1 MKFKDLSVFLEKLE
15 KTSSRIEITEI
26 LSDLF
31 KKSDEKEI
39 DKIVYLLLGSLA
51 PRYKGVVFN
60 IAERMML
67 EALSAAYGVEKKEVQ
82 NSYKKLGD
90 LGKVA
95 VNFGA
100 KPSKKESKLSVN
112 EVYENLMRIA
122 QDEGE
127 GSQERKVKDMADL
140 LSKLDS
146 SSSRF
151 VARIPVGKLRLGF
164 SDKTIL
170 DALSWMKTGD
180 KSKKQEL
187 EMAYNVLPDVGLLA
201 KAVKVKGIEKA
212 SKQVKPVAG
221 VPLLPMLTQRLKS
234 PSEMINKMG
243 EVAVEPKFDGLRIQI
258 HYKRKGFN
266 GKKDDKVKAYTR
278 NLNENSWMFPELES
292 IGDYFSADEL
302 ILDTEAIGVDEQRKS
317 LANFQQT
324 MTRRRKH
331 HIDEIAS
338 KVAIKFFVF
347 DLMFLDGKSLLR
359 NSYTKRRKL
368 LEKTVKKGKL
378 LEVVDY
384 EITKS
389 PERINILMRANLKEG
404 LEGIIVK
411 RTNSRYVAGRT
422 GWRWVKMKEEETSHA
437 RLVDTVDCVVMGYTG
452 GRGKRAGF
460 GIGQFLAGVADG
472 QKIKTITKVGTGITD
487 DQFKDLKKRLNK
499 LEAKE
504 MPKNYKVPKDL
515 EPDFWVE
522 PRLVVELAA
531 DEITKSPKHTSGYA
545 LRFPRL
551 IAFRDDKSEKSA
563 TTLSEVEKLF
573 KLQ

>member
-1 MKFKDLSVFLEKLE
+1 MDKLE
-15 KTSSRIEITEI
+15 KTSSRIEITKI

-31 KKSDEKEI
+31 IKAEKEEI
-39 DKIVYLLLGSLA
+39 DKIIYLLLGSLA
-51 PRYKGVVFN
+51 PRYRGVVFN

-67 EALSAAYGVEKKEVQ
+67 ESLGLGYGLEKKEVAGI
-82 NSYKKLGD
+82 YKRLGD

-95 VNFGA
+95 SELS
-100 KPSKKESKLSVN
+100 SKTKSQLTVLQVFDKLFD
-112 EVYENLMRIA
+112 IA

-127 GSQERKVKDMADL
+127 GSQDRKVREMGEL

-146 SSSRF
+146 LSARF

-180 KSKKQEL
+180 KSKKSEL
-187 EMAYNVLPDVGLLA
+187 EKAYNVFPDVGLLA
-201 KAVKVKGIEKA
+201 KAVKTKGIDKA
-212 SKQVKPVAG
+212 AKNVKPVSG
-221 VPLLPMLTQRLKS
+221 VPVLPMLTQRLKS
-234 PSEMINKMG
+234 PKEMIKKMG

-258 HYKRKGFN
+258 HFKKGGFN
-266 GKKDDKVKAYTR
+266 GKKGGVIKAYTR
-278 NLNENSWMFPELES
+278 NLNENSWMFPELKN
-292 IGDYFSADEL
+292 ISAHIKSDEV
-302 ILDTEAIGVDEQRKS
+302 ILDTEAIGVDEERKS

-338 KVAIKFFVF
+338 KVAIKFYVF
-347 DLMFLDGKSLLR
+347 DLLLTDGKSLIGEQYLE
-359 NSYTKRRKL
+359 RRKM
-368 LEKTVKKGKL
+368 LEKVIKNGKL

-389 PERINILMRANLKEG
+389 PERINSLMHKNLGEG

-411 RTNSRYVAGRT
+411 RANSRYVAGRT

-437 RLVDTVDCVVMGYTG
+437 KLVDTLDCVVMGYTG

-460 GIGQFLAGVADG
+460 GIGQFLAGVTDG
-472 QKIKTITKVGTGITD
+472 QKIRSITKVGTGLTD
-487 DQFKDLKKRLNK
+487 DQFRQLKKRLGK
-499 LEAKE
+499 IETKE
-504 MPKNYKVPKDL
+504 KPKGYEVPKDL

-522 PRLVVELAA
+522 PKSIVELAA
-531 DEITKSPKHTSGYA
+531 DEITKSPKHKSGYA

-551 IAFRDDKSEKSA
+551 ITFRDDKSKKSA
-563 TTLSEVEKLF
+563 TTLSEVKKLY